1 MTLDDKIHGLRL
13 RVMQQ
18 AAQRGVSRVCQE
30 LGISRTLFYRW
41 RRRLERYG
49 TEGLHPRRWQAQ
61 PGRPRQL
68 APPLERL
75 ILSVA
80 VSEATWGCGRLAAH
94 LAHRWG
100 VHVAPSTI
108 QRLLRR
114 QGLATRRRRLLVLEH
129 HSARAAGLLTE
140 RTRRALLRARH
151 GVTRHVEAT
160 TPGELVCL
168 DTFYI
173 GKLKGVGKVWQITAC
188 DTATSYGMAWLLP
201 AFTAAAT
208 AQFLARILLPHYRRA
223 GWTIQRVLTDGGGEF
238 HGAFDEAC
246 RVHGIRHTRTKPRHA
261 WTNGFVERLQGTILQ
276 EHWRVEFRRRYFTT
290 RAALAP
296 SLDGLSASTT
306 NIGRT
311 KATACGVTHRRRASG
326 ALYRPRVKLMPC
338 SGTVV
343 ASTPFRLGTH

>member
-1 MTLDDKIHGLRL
+1 MTLDDKIHGVRL
-13 RVMQQ
+13 RVIEQ
-18 AAQRGVSRVCQE
+18 AAQRGISTVCRE

-41 RRRLERYG
+41 RHRLERYG
-49 TEGLHPRRWQAQ
+49 ADGLHPRRHQAQ

-80 VSEATWGCGRLAAH
+80 VAEATWGCTRLAAH

-100 VHVAPSTI
+100 VRVAPSTV

-114 QGLATRRRRLLVLEH
+114 HGLATRRRRLLVLEH

-140 RTRRALLRARH
+140 RTRRALLRARY
-151 GVTRHVEAT
+151 GTTRHVEAT

-188 DTATSYGMAWLLP
+188 DAATSYAVAWVLP
-201 AFTAAAT
+201 TFTADAA
-208 AQFLARILLPHYRRA
+208 ARFLTQILGPHYRRA
-223 GWTIQRVLTDGGGEF
+223 GWPIQRVLTDGGPEF
-238 HGAFDEAC
+238 KGAFDEAC
-246 RVHGIRHTRTKPRHA
+246 QRLGIRHTRTRPRHA

-276 EHWRVEFRRRYFTT
+276 EHWRVEFRRRYFTS
-290 RAALAP
+290 RAALAR
-296 SLDGLSASTT
+296 SLEGFLRFYNEHRPHQGYRLRGHPPAS
-306 NIGRT
+306 RFW
-311 KATACGVTHRRRASG
+311 G
-326 ALYRPRVKLMPC
+326 AVPMAR
-338 SGTVV
+338 
-343 ASTPFRLGTH
+343 

>member
-13 RVMQQ
+13 HVMQQ

-49 TEGLHPRRWQAQ
+49 TEGLHPRQLRAQ

-68 APPLERL
+68 ALPVERL

-80 VSEATWGCGRLAAH
+80 VSEATWGCARLAAH

-100 VHVAPSTI
+100 LPVAPSTI

-140 RTRRALLRARH
+140 RTRRALLRVRH
-151 GVTRHVEAT
+151 GATRHVEAT

-188 DTATSYGMAWLLP
+188 DAATSYGTAWLLP
-201 AFTAAAT
+201 AFTAPAA
-208 AQFLARILLPHYRRA
+208 AQFLARILVPHYRRA
-223 GWTIQRVLTDGGGEF
+223 GWPIQRVLTDGGGEF
-238 HGAFDEAC
+238 HGAFEAAC
-246 RVHGIRHTRTKPRHA
+246 RALGIRHTRTKPRHA

-276 EHWRVEFRRRYFTT
+276 EHWRVEFRRHYFTT
-290 RAALAP
+290 RAALAR
-296 SLDGLSASTT
+296 SLDGFLRFY
-306 NIGRT
+306 NEHRPHQGYRLRGHPP
-311 KATACGVTHRRRASG
+311 ATRFWG
-326 ALYRPRVKLMPC
+326 AVPIAR
-338 SGTVV
+338 
-343 ASTPFRLGTH
+343 